1 MSETEVA
8 GRRAD
13 LSLEV
18 GADAD
23 DAPPGGHL
31 ECEADHP
38 SDLQQG
44 LLTQAPAALRTDK
57 RSVVTSHLRRHSVQS
72 ADHCSTPTYEQRSAP
87 FSPAHWTA
95 LTHLAASV
103 CTFMCVSLSVRSGL
117 GLLIS
122 TGSYAGMTGSTLGT
136 TGRRSETTGSD
147 I

>member
-1 MSETEVA
+1 MSEAQVP

-31 ECEADHP
+31 EGEADHP
-38 SDLQQG
+38 SDLQQS

-57 RSVVTSHLRRHSVQS
+57 RSVVTSHLRRDSVQS
-72 ADHCSTPTYEQRSAP
+72 ADHCSTLTYEQRSAP

-103 CTFMCVSLSVRSGL
+103 CTFMLLVCQFICPVWSGTANIYRKL
-117 GLLIS
+117 YWDDRKYS
-122 TGSYAGMTGSTLGT
+122 WNNWKTF
-136 TGRRSETTGSD
+136 
-147 I
+147 